1 MEFFLKIC
9 KLLCNNTGII
19 TKQKT
24 NTSKRASQ
32 ADVNE
37 YTIVPNCSTF
47 PILTSTSVES
57 TFCEASYGSK
67 DMIQGFYL

>member
-9 KLLCNNTGII
+9 KLLHVCNNTGII

-32 ADVNE
+32 ADVND

-47 PILTSTSVES
+47 PILTST
-57 TFCEASYGSK
+57 
-67 DMIQGFYL
+67 

>member
-1 MEFFLKIC
+1 MYGVFLKIC

-47 PILTSTSVES
+47 PILTPT
-57 TFCEASYGSK
+57 
-67 DMIQGFYL
+67 